1 MINTNTLGI
10 VIANFHDKLFGGLT
24 TNRTTASVPFGG
36 RYRLIDFVLS
46 NMSNSGISKVGVIT
60 KNNYQSL
67 MEHLGSGNEWDL
79 SRKFGGLSVMP
90 PFSKGQYE
98 VYKGHLDALN
108 GILSYLENS
117 TEKYVLVADAN
128 VVSSIDYNKVIQR
141 HIETNAKV
149 TVIAQ
154 NKVVTDPLEKVVAFT
169 VDKKDTITD
178 VFTSVKENTEYALY
192 LDMFIM
198 NKDFLIALLKECSIK
213 NRHHFI
219 EDFIATDYKNIDIHV
234 YLAQD
239 LVYKIANINAY
250 YKANMA
256 LLNAN
261 ARELIFCKDRPIYT
275 RISDEVPVRYG
286 QKSVVKNSLI
296 ANGCIIEGTVE
307 NSIVFRG
314 VTVKKGAIVKDSIL
328 MQGTV
333 VGENTMLK
341 SVISDKNV
349 TIRNYK
355 TVSGHE
361 SYPIFIEKGVTV

>member
-10 VIANFHDKLFGGLT
+10 VIANFHDKMFGGLT

-67 MEHLGSGNEWDL
+67 MEHLGSGSEWDL

-128 VVSSIDYNKVIQR
+128 VVSSIDYNKVIEE
-141 HIETNAKV
+141 HIQTNAKV

-154 NKVVTDPLEKVVAFT
+154 NKTVTDPLEKAVAFAIDEKNT
-169 VDKKDTITD
+169 MIDI
-178 VFTSVKENTEYALY
+178 FTSVQENTQYPLY
-192 LDMFIM
+192 LDMFVM
-198 NKDFLIALLKECSIK
+198 NKDYLIGVLKECGIK
-213 NRHHFI
+213 NRYHFI
-219 EDFIATDYKNIDIHV
+219 EDFIVAAYKDIDIHV
-234 YLAQD
+234 YLAQEM
-239 LVYKIANINAY
+239 VYKISNISAY

-256 LLNAN
+256 LLNSEN
-261 ARELIFCKDRPIYT
+261 RERVFYKERPIYT
-275 RISDEVPVRYG
+275 RISDEAPVRYG
-286 QKSVVKNSLI
+286 QESVVKNSLI
-296 ANGCIIEGTVE
+296 ANGCMIDGTVE
-307 NSIVFRG
+307 NSIIFRG
-314 VTVKKGAIVKDSIL
+314 VTVKKGAVIKNSIL
-328 MQGTV
+328 MQGTI
-333 VGENTMLK
+333 VGENTVLK

-349 TIRNYK
+349 TIRNNK